1 MSLESATPMTSTN
14 HESNPRQ
21 LPLPVASVRAGQSD
35 ELATIKQELLKAEVK
50 LAKARAAAAGAEVD
64 IKVLTARLKAITK

>member
-1 MSLESATPMTSTN
+1 MN
-14 HESNPRQ
+14 NVIRESNSMAASPSRSAH
-21 LPLPVASVRAGQSD
+21 LDPDPLHALKRD
-35 ELATIKQELLKAEVK
+35 LLKAEVT